1 MANFTQYYDL
11 EKPLPEE
18 EYDIAVFN
26 TNADKI
32 DTAIKNAGKELSP
45 GLTMEYYGAAAPE
58 GFLFCE
64 GQAVS
69 RTVYAKLFAVIGTQ
83 HGAGDGSTTFNL
95 PDHRGRVGV
104 GKSTEAEFNTLGKK
118 GGEKNHILTVAEIAS
133 HNHTQKDHNHAQSSH
148 NHNHI
153 YGTSNNDTFGMY
165 GGTQGGW
172 NMDNV
177 SANNNKNVARHGLAA
192 TTAANNAATAANVAT
207 GGGGA
212 HNNLQPYI
220 VCNQVIKY

>member
-26 TNADKI
+26 ANADKI
-32 DTAIKNAGKELSP
+32 DAAIKNAGKELPP

-69 RTVYAKLFAVIGTQ
+69 RTIYAKLFAVIGTQ
-83 HGAGDGSTTFNL
+83 YGAGDGSTTFNL

-104 GKSTEAEFNTLGKK
+104 GKSAEAEFNTLGKE
-118 GGEKNHILTVAEIAS
+118 GGTKTHTLTGNEIPRVGLQVQGSTFHYGGTTGNPGVNAGAFGTNVTNGPQITTLGGGAS
-133 HNHTQKDHNHAQSSH
+133 HNN
-148 NHNHI
+148 I
-153 YGTSNNDTFGMY
+153 
-165 GGTQGGW
+165 
-172 NMDNV
+172 
-177 SANNNKNVARHGLAA
+177 
-192 TTAANNAATAANVAT
+192 
-207 GGGGA
+207 
-212 HNNLQPYI
+212 QPYI
-220 VCNQVIKY
+220 TCNQVIKY